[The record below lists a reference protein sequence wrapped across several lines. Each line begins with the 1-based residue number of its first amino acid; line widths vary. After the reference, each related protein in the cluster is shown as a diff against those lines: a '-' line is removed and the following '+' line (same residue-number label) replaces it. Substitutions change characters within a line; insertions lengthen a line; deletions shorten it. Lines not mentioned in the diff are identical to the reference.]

1 MTLPELSEISLIWES
16 ALLANST
23 YKNILNITKK
33 TYQNHYSLIT
43 NHYLAN
49 KEKTGDFLLI
59 TNCYKESFLINY
71 YQRKNIL
78 YP

>member
-16 ALLANST
+16 ALLANFT

-49 KEKTGDFLLI
+49 KEKTCDFLLI

-71 YQRKNIL
+71 
-78 YP
+78 